1 LSLILTI
8 ALVYLLHGYL
18 VKIPEVLIKLAA
30 GILLMAFG
38 SFWLGEGMGIAW
50 PDLTLLLLVF
60 VYGLLCFLFIRWKTV
75 A

>member
-1 LSLILTI
+1 
-8 ALVYLLHGYL
+8 
-18 VKIPEVLIKLAA
+18 
-30 GILLMAFG
+30 LMAFG